1 MDLQALLASHGDDA
15 PSGENLEYD
24 MDFINLELAA
34 APGEE
39 RQAGDE
45 ILPAEDPD
53 WGDVKEKALTVMER
67 SHDLRAANYLAQAIL
82 HTDGL
87 SGFVE
92 VTAYIRGCLED
103 FWDTCHPELDAE
115 DDNDPTARINAM
127 QALGAPEAVVRS
139 LRQTPL
145 TESRGFGRFGLR
157 ELQYASG
164 ESQPPKD
171 ATVPDGGEISAA
183 FQDSD
188 QAVLAEKLAAARE
201 ALANVKAIEA
211 KFAEETPGRGPN
223 LDLLIKTLQQIINA
237 LNDNVAAPEAAEDA
251 GGDAEGF
258 DAAAEGE
265 GGAAPAAGGG
275 GGGGVG
281 AINSPGDVTKTLDK
295 LLAYYERAEP
305 SSPVPIILKRA
316 KRLVGAD
323 FMTIIKDLA
332 PQGMDSV
339 TMIGGEDG

>member
-53 WGDVKEKALTVMER
+53 WADVKEKALAVMER
-67 SHDLRAANYLAQAIL
+67 SHDLRAAGYLAQAIL
-82 HTDGL
+82 HTDGFP
-87 SGFVE
+87 GFAQ
-92 VTAYIRGCLED
+92 VTAYIRGCVED
-103 FWDTCHPELDAE
+103 YWDSCHPQLDAD
-115 DDNDPTARINAM
+115 DDNDPTARVNAM
-127 QALGAPEAVVRS
+127 QALGAPEAVLRA
-139 LRQTPL
+139 LRQAPL

-164 ESQPPKD
+164 ESQPPKN
-171 ATVPDGGEISAA
+171 ATVPDSGAISAA

-188 QAVLAEKLAAARE
+188 PAILAERLAAARA
-201 ALANVKAIEA
+201 ALADTKAIDA
-211 KFAEETPGRGPN
+211 KFSSEIPGGGPA
-223 LDLLIKTLQQIINA
+223 LDGLMKTLQQIIKA
-237 LNDNVAAPEAAEDA
+237 LSDNVAAPEVEEEGDAAGDVDA
-251 GGDAEGF
+251 GTGSG
-258 DAAAEGE
+258 G
-265 GGAAPAAGGG
+265 GGAPAVSAGGG
-275 GGGGVG
+275 GG
-281 AINSPGDVTKTLDK
+281 AINSSADVTRTLDR

-316 KRLVGAD
+316 RKLVGAD